1 MSDQPPPSVTQMWVS
16 LALVWITVPVAGVV
30 IGLLT
35 DPLSSTGW
43 YALIGAGLV
52 AGTVL
57 LWRWISL
64 QKPQ

>member
-16 LALVWITVPVAGVV
+16 MALVWIAVPVVGVV

-35 DPLSSTGW
+35 DPLPSKGW
-43 YALIGAGLV
+43 YALIGVGLV

-64 QKPQ
+64 QKPE